1 MVGGRDLMAMQSLG
15 EQVSFESLLI
25 INHKVNHKLTKLG
38 RIQSHLNLKQLWS
51 YIWVIMLQ

>member
-38 RIQSHLNLKQLWS
+38 RIKSHLNL
-51 YIWVIMLQ
+51 